1 MNQNEIKIILVKILK
16 IVIVLFLLGMLGKT
30 LINNKIQN
38 STVQMAI
45 FIEVS
50 ASDEEI
56 AELRGKLES
65 NEKIKNIQ
73 YESREDAL
81 NSMKKKFKN
90 LLSDEDRQIFP
101 ARFIV
106 EVKKEEAEEIKNELE
121 KNAIVTHVGYDNS
134 V

>member
-50 ASDEEI
+50 A
-56 AELRGKLES
+56 
-65 NEKIKNIQ
+65 
-73 YESREDAL
+73 
-81 NSMKKKFKN
+81 
-90 LLSDEDRQIFP
+90 
-101 ARFIV
+101 
-106 EVKKEEAEEIKNELE
+106 
-121 KNAIVTHVGYDNS
+121 
-134 V
+134 